1 MKVIE
6 LLNKIANGEQPPK
19 KIKYYDVIYEY
30 KDCDYFDEDGEY
42 LTNSVCLDDE
52 DLNDEVEIIQYDEI
66 KLKLKEH
73 IDLYELKQNHWNGCQ
88 YDTMNFLLDKYSFQE
103 YFIIHQKDIYAGYY
117 KINGRNIN
125 EKCFEIV

>member
-19 KIKYYDVIYEY
+19 KIKYFGYIYEY
-30 KDCDYFDEDGEY
+30 KDCDYYNEDGEY
-42 LTNSVCLDDE
+42 LSDKICFDN
-52 DLNDEVEIIQYDEI
+52 DLNDEVEIIQHDEI
-66 KLKLKEH
+66 KLKLREH
-73 IDLYELKQNHWNGCQ
+73 IDLYELKQNNWNGCQ
-88 YDTMNFLLDKYSFQE
+88 YDTMNFLLEKYSYHD
-103 YFIIHQKDIYAGYY
+103 YFIIHQKDIYDGYY

>member
-6 LLNKIANGEQPPK
+6 LINKIAKGEQPPK
-19 KIKYYDVIYEY
+19 KIKYYGVIYEY

-42 LTNSVCLDDE
+42 LTNSLCFDEE
-52 DLNDEVEIIQYDEI
+52 DLNDEVEIIECDEI

-88 YDTMNFLLDKYSFQE
+88 YDTMNFLLDKYSYHD
-103 YFIIHQKDIYAGYY
+103 YFIIQQKDVHAGYY
-117 KINGRNIN
+117 KINGKNVN
-125 EKCFEIV
+125 ENKRA